1 MNIAFYTGASGLGA
15 FQESINLIGNNLA
28 NSNTAGYKPVQ
39 ADFENLL
46 YTRMYVNSDQR
57 PLEGTGVR
65 VRGGNMIVEQGSM
78 RQTERDLD
86 FAIAGEGFFA
96 VEQDGVVSYTRD
108 GEFVKSSVQDD
119 GYYLTTVD
127 GAFVLD
133 LDGERI
139 GLPSNTD
146 MEQEIANELKDILGV
161 FRFANPEALQPVTSN
176 RYLPTEKSGEATA
189 AEDTEQHKILQRTIE
204 LSKVSVADEMSDM
217 ILAQRGFQF
226 SARIVQSADEV
237 EDIVNNLRK

>member
-15 FQESINLIGNNLA
+15 FQEYINLIGNNLS

-65 VRGGNMIVEQGSM
+65 VRGGNLIMEQGSM
-78 RQTERDLD
+78 RQTERALD
-86 FAIAGEGFFA
+86 FAIAGEGFFG
-96 VEQDGVVSYTRD
+96 VERGGAVSYTRD
-108 GEFVKSSVQDD
+108 GEFAMSKVGDD
-119 GYYLTTVD
+119 YYLTTVD

-133 LDGERI
+133 QQGQRI
-139 GLPSNTD
+139 QLPMDDNDMPNT
-146 MEQEIANELKDILGV
+146 ENLKDRLGV
-161 FRFANPEALQPVTSN
+161 FQFANPEALQPMTSN
-176 RYLPTEKSGEATA
+176 RYVPTAQSGAAQVATDQ
-189 AEDTEQHKILQRTIE
+189 ENYKILTQTIE
-204 LSKVSVADEMSDM
+204 LSKVSVADEMTDM
-217 ILAQRGFQF
+217 IMAQRGFQF
-226 SARIVQSADEV
+226 SARVVQASDEI